1 MNVVDS
7 VSSCLLL
14 PVVFPDCSAV
24 PCVLDELSDVSVE
37 EIDELDVLFVSLF
50 ELFVASP
57 LELFDDSPTVVKYP
71 AVRLACATPSARL
84 DCFSLVDDEL
94 VFDPVEVVLFVP
106 DDDVLL
112 VSDDVVSLVPDDVV
126 SLVPVDDVLLDSD
139 DVVSLVPD
147 DVVSLV
153 PDDDDD

>member
-24 PCVLDELSDVSVE
+24 PCVLDEVSDVSVE
-37 EIDELDVLFVSLF
+37 EIVELDVLFVSLF

-57 LELFDDSPTVVKYP
+57 LELFDDSPTAVKYP
-71 AVRLACATPSARL
+71 TDRLACATPSARL
-84 DCFSLVDDEL
+84 DCFSLVVDEV
-94 VFDPVEVVLFVP
+94 VFVHVVVVLFVP
-106 DDDVLL
+106 VEVFL
-112 VSDDVVSLVPDDVV
+112 
-126 SLVPVDDVLLDSD
+126 
-139 DVVSLVPD
+139 
-147 DVVSLV
+147 LV